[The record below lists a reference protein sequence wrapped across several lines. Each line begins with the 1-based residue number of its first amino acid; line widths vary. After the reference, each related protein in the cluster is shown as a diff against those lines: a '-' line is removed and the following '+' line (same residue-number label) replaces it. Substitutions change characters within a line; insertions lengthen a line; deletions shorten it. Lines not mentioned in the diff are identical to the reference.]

1 MRHVPSW
8 KQRIAGKS
16 LPMEKFA
23 IAKADRFL
31 AQGNYLVL
39 PALELIY
46 VWNGFKVL
54 GKSWQL
60 MEPVFLLVE
69 NCLKDIEVEKGML
82 LLGILQF
89 ARDLNAGLRPQ
100 LLHCT

>member
-1 MRHVPSW
+1 MRAVPSW

-23 IAKADRFL
+23 VAKADRFL

-46 VWNGFKVL
+46 VWNGFKIL
-54 GKSWQL
+54 GKSWQ
-60 MEPVFLLVE
+60 MTEPILVLVE
-69 NCLKDIEVEKGML
+69 KYLQEIELEKGKYL
-82 LLGILQF
+82 LMQNWLYAIF
-89 ARDLNAGLRPQ
+89 FKKHR
-100 LLHCT
+100 